1 MDQTECP
8 TEFNLH
14 WNKVCFPPFSDQALT
29 LEEFIAGYCMPDKKN
44 GYIKIEIDA
53 LEKNIKTEIVS
64 K

>member
-1 MDQTECP
+1 
-8 TEFNLH
+8 
-14 WNKVCFPPFSDQALT
+14 
-29 LEEFIAGYCMPDKKN
+29 MPDKKN